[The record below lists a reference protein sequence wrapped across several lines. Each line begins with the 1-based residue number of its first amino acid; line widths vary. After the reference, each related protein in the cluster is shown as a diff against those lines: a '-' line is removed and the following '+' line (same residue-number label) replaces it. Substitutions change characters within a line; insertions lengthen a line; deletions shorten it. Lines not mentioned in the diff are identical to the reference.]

1 VRLVF
6 IDFIEW
12 DYTPETPWEKPLGGT
27 QSGACYLMAALA
39 SSGHDVFLLN
49 NTRSVGRYRGVQCVP
64 MVTETEL
71 LKELFAL
78 LAPDVVVV
86 LSSSSSGYQLRPLL
100 PSETR
105 LYLWTGHAVDQPHHE
120 ALTEEKIRTAW
131 DGFIFMGTWQL
142 ETVCER
148 YGLSP
153 SRAVSLGMGIAPVFE
168 SLFEEGDSILR
179 WKRERPVLA
188 YTSTPFRGLELLLD
202 CFPEIYKRIPEVE
215 LRVYSSMKIYQV
227 EEGEDR
233 FGGLYKRCRDM
244 PGVVYV
250 GPQPQHK
257 LAKELKEAAVLAYPN
272 TFEETACVAMM
283 EAMASGCA
291 VVSSNLGAL
300 PETNAGFGRLLG
312 EAPKSPEYKY
322 SFIEAVVA
330 SVEEVMND
338 PEDKMESLIRA
349 QVDYCNQTYGWTKRS
364 REWVRWLERER

>member
-1 VRLVF
+1 MRLVF
-6 IDFIEW
+6 IDFINW
-12 DYTPETPWEKPLGGT
+12 DYTPETPWERPLGGT
-27 QSGACYLMAALA
+27 QSGACYLMTALA
-39 SSGHDVFLLN
+39 SSGHDVSLLN

-64 MVTETEL
+64 LVTETEP
-71 LKELFAL
+71 LKELFAF

-86 LSSSSSGYQLRPLL
+86 LSSSSSGYQLRSLVPL
-100 PSETR
+100 ETR
-105 LYLWTGHAVDQPHHE
+105 LFLWTGHAVDQPHHA
-120 ALTEEKIRTAW
+120 ALAEEKIRTAW

-148 YGLSP
+148 YGLNP

-168 SLFEEGDSILR
+168 SLFEEGESILR

-188 YTSTPFRGLELLLD
+188 YTSTPFRGLDLLLD
-202 CFPEIYKRIPEVE
+202 CFPEIYERIPGVE

-227 EEGEDR
+227 EEGDDR

-250 GPQPQHK
+250 GPKPQHQ
-257 LAKELKEAAVLAYPN
+257 LAKELKKAAVLAYPN

-291 VVSSNLGAL
+291 VVSSYLGAL
-300 PETNAGFGRLLG
+300 PETCAGFGRLLG
-312 EAPKSPEYKY
+312 EAPKSLEYKT

-330 SVEEVMND
+330 SVEEVMKD
-338 PEDKMESLIRA
+338 PEDTMESLLRA
-349 QVDYCNQTYGWTKRS
+349 QVDYCNQAYGWTKRS
-364 REWVRWLERER
+364 REWVRWLER